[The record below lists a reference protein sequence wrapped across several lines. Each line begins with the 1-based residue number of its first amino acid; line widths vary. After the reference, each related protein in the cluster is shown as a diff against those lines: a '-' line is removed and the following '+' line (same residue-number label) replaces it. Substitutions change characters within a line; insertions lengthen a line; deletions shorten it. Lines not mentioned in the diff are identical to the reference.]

1 MLARRIRRDVKE
13 RGRDV
18 DGILDQYL
26 RFVKNS
32 YDNFVQPS
40 SRYADIVCPVSA
52 PHHSTPSSPKTLS
65 ENGCAIGQPRLTDR
79 TNLRGRQL

>member
-18 DGILDQYL
+18 DGILDQVRLPQYTIRIRADKRQYL

-40 SRYADIVCPVSA
+40 SKFADIVSCVRIA
-52 PHHSTPSSPKTLS
+52 VD
-65 ENGCAIGQPRLTDR
+65 PRLYLAPPT
-79 TNLRGRQL
+79 T